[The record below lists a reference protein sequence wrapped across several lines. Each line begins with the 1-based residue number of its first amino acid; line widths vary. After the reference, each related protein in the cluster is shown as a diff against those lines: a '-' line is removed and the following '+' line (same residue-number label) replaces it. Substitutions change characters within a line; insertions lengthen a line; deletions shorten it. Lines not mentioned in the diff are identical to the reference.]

1 MHLQRNG
8 WKFREEGGEVERECL
23 LFEAGDYPDR
33 GVRILPEDLRAIAAN
48 TPDPVPVKIEHLPE
62 TPFDG
67 ALGVIT
73 RLRATGGQLW
83 GTLRLSAEAWR
94 FVQQAG
100 ARALSVALD
109 VAGRRLI
116 EVSFVRHPRVAGAQV
131 FGGERAL
138 FHTEKILE
146 ETMDETRGEGA
157 PQEERMRSEQGEPL
171 PERRASVRQFAEGLM
186 QYLRG
191 FLHAGEAERQRLEW
205 EREAL
210 TEQQTEL
217 QIQAFKQGGLLRA
230 APRAEEIARTM
241 LRFGQ
246 GSSVLFGG
254 QRMSVSALF
263 AAFLEANGPVVPM
276 GETARAEMTPSG
288 GASERLAA
296 LAREQA
302 RRESISYL
310 AAFHQVCAAHPD
322 LARSAREE
330 GLNA

>member
-1 MHLQRNG
+1 MDLQRSV
-8 WKFREEGGEVERECL
+8 WKLQEEGDEVERECL

-83 GTLRLSAEAWR
+83 GTLRLSGEAWR
-94 FVQQAG
+94 FVQRAG

-116 EVSFVRHPRVAGAQV
+116 EVSFVRHPRIAGAQV
-131 FGGERAL
+131 FGEGKAL
-138 FHTEKILE
+138 FHTGEILE
-146 ETMDETRGEGA
+146 GTMEKASGESA
-157 PQEERMRSEQGEPL
+157 PQEETMSSERREPL
-171 PERRASVRQFAEGLM
+171 LERRSGVRQFAEGLM

-191 FLHAGEAERQRLEW
+191 FLTAGESERHRLES

-210 TEQQTEL
+210 MDQQAEQQL
-217 QIQAFKQGGLLRA
+217 LAFKRSGLLRA
-230 APRAEEIARTM
+230 APRAEEIARAI

-246 GSSVLFGG
+246 GTSILFSGQSV
-254 QRMSVSALF
+254 SVSALF
-263 AAFLEANGPVVPM
+263 TAFLEANGPVVPM
-276 GETARAEMTPSG
+276 GETARAERMPTG
-288 GASERLAA
+288 GACEQLTS

-302 RRESISYL
+302 KREGISYV
-310 AAFHQVCAAHPD
+310 AAFHQVCAAYPD